1 MLVFI
6 LFLAFRIHSI
16 AVSDDK
22 TYFYN
27 HVDETLKDIALE
39 DVKSEDLFDAVD
51 GYKGKGYGLTTQ
63 EDLGNIP

>member
-1 MLVFI
+1 MT
-6 LFLAFRIHSI
+6 R
-16 AVSDDK
+16 

-39 DVKSEDLFDAVD
+39 GVKSEDLFDAVD